1 MSVAS
6 QMYKGFKS
14 NKMKGNYKLPKSL
27 NQNRSFGI
35 GTLPSDNMNKI
46 MTHEFEKEYV
56 SNV

>member
-1 MSVAS
+1 
-6 QMYKGFKS
+6 MYKGFKS